1 MMNYS
6 GPDKKNSGSSFD
18 NQDFGIYGR
27 GYEGYAHYMQ
37 AVKESG
43 SSISDDFPF
52 DDDLLDYSSFETSLN
67 FCAARP
73 EPETGFTIKYGLS
86 IHPPWVQHIYFILIQ
101 NRRYVQPQCCKI
113 SVYF

>member
-52 DDDLLDYSSFETSLN
+52 DDDLLDYDDDDAFDLDDDGVLLDSDGD
-67 FCAARP
+67 P
-73 EPETGFTIKYGLS
+73 
-86 IHPPWVQHIYFILIQ
+86 IY
-101 NRRYVQPQCCKI
+101 Y
-113 SVYF
+113 

>member
-43 SSISDDFPF
+43 SSSDDF
-52 DDDLLDYSSFETSLN
+52 LLMTTCSIT
-67 FCAARP
+67 
-73 EPETGFTIKYGLS
+73 TMTKYLT
-86 IHPPWVQHIYFILIQ
+86 
-101 NRRYVQPQCCKI
+101 
-113 SVYF
+113 

>member
-43 SSISDDFPF
+43 SSISVSASSAQSNFFFIAHRVPF
-52 DDDLLDYSSFETSLN
+52 AFSPSIAQFGNQHKRAMTKAPAKQE
-67 FCAARP
+67 
-73 EPETGFTIKYGLS
+73 LS
-86 IHPPWVQHIYFILIQ
+86 
-101 NRRYVQPQCCKI
+101 
-113 SVYF
+113 

>member
-43 SSISDDFPF
+43 SSSDDFPF
-52 DDDLLDYSSFETSLN
+52 DDDLLDYDDDEAFDLDDDGVLLDSDDD
-67 FCAARP
+67 P
-73 EPETGFTIKYGLS
+73 
-86 IHPPWVQHIYFILIQ
+86 IY
-101 NRRYVQPQCCKI
+101 Y
-113 SVYF
+113 

>member
-43 SSISDDFPF
+43 SSSDEVFDL
-52 DDDLLDYSSFETSLN
+52 DDDGVLLDSDGD
-67 FCAARP
+67 P
-73 EPETGFTIKYGLS
+73 
-86 IHPPWVQHIYFILIQ
+86 IY
-101 NRRYVQPQCCKI
+101 Y
-113 SVYF
+113 

>member
-1 MMNYS
+1 MNYS

-43 SSISDDFPF
+43 SSISDDF
-52 DDDLLDYSSFETSLN
+52 LLMTTCSIT
-67 FCAARP
+67 
-73 EPETGFTIKYGLS
+73 TMTKYLT
-86 IHPPWVQHIYFILIQ
+86 
-101 NRRYVQPQCCKI
+101 
-113 SVYF
+113 

>member
-37 AVKESG
+37 AVKKAAAASAMIFLLMTTC
-43 SSISDDFPF
+43 SI
-52 DDDLLDYSSFETSLN
+52 T
-67 FCAARP
+67 
-73 EPETGFTIKYGLS
+73 TMTKYLT
-86 IHPPWVQHIYFILIQ
+86 
-101 NRRYVQPQCCKI
+101 
-113 SVYF
+113 

>member
-52 DDDLLDYSSFETSLN
+52 EYWFSSGNIVRILFGHFCWYSFIISRDLSVDLSSKIMFSYSNEVIWDRADSMAS
-67 FCAARP
+67 A
-73 EPETGFTIKYGLS
+73 I
-86 IHPPWVQHIYFILIQ
+86 
-101 NRRYVQPQCCKI
+101 
-113 SVYF
+113 

>member
-43 SSISDDFPF
+43 SSIDGCP
-52 DDDLLDYSSFETSLN
+52 
-67 FCAARP
+67 
-73 EPETGFTIKYGLS
+73 
-86 IHPPWVQHIYFILIQ
+86 
-101 NRRYVQPQCCKI
+101 
-113 SVYF
+113 

>member
-1 MMNYS
+1 MEQQKQLFTGGFY
-6 GPDKKNSGSSFD
+6 DELRRTRQEKFRQQFD

-52 DDDLLDYSSFETSLN
+52 DDGLLDYDDDEVFDLDDDGVLLDSD
-67 FCAARP
+67 
-73 EPETGFTIKYGLS
+73 GDS
-86 IHPPWVQHIYFILIQ
+86 IY
-101 NRRYVQPQCCKI
+101 Y
-113 SVYF
+113 